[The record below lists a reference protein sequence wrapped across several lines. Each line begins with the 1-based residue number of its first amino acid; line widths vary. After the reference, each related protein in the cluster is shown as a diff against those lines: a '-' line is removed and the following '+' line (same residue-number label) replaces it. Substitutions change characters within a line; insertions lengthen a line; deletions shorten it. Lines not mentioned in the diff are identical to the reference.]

1 MSKFVIWLMGD
12 ELGGILAKSWRW
24 LWSLPSDETKANG
37 NTLRIEEIATADLA
51 AIASAQT
58 SIKLMAA
65 RVKQLQITATKL
77 EDISN
82 DLQQKYAAYDRYRQN
97 LQGEAAAKFKAGYSV
112 PARLAEV
119 ESIGIGITLEQ
130 MAERVKIAKERTES
144 VRVTLMRESQILTN
158 FQMEIHNLEGLA
170 MMNQTLVEMDG
181 IDRSRSIE
189 SITEKFKVAQFAMED
204 RYHEIQAVANFTDLE

>member
-1 MSKFVIWLMGD
+1 
-12 ELGGILAKSWRW
+12 
-24 LWSLPSDETKANG
+24 
-37 NTLRIEEIATADLA
+37 
-51 AIASAQT
+51 
-58 SIKLMAA
+58 MAA

-144 VRVTLMRESQILTN
+144 VRVTLMRESQILTS
-158 FQMEIHNLEGLA
+158 FQMEIQNLEGLA
-170 MMNQTLVEMDG
+170 MMNKTLVEMDG
-181 IDRSRSIE
+181 VDRSGSIE
-189 SITEKFKVAQFAMED
+189 SIAEKFKVAQFAMED
-204 RYHEIQAVANFTDLE
+204 RYHEIQAIANFIDLK